1 MTLNHWVRG
10 SSPRGRT
17 IFFAFFPDI
26 RPDSELESGLSVHC
40 QRGDAVNILEAVFM
54 GVGLAMDALAV
65 SLTLGAIGWS
75 CPKTRSSSDH
85 SSPVCSLCHPRG
97 RSCSCS
103 NTEVSG
109 RGLLTWDR
117 IVLIAASFGVFQAMM
132 PTIGWFGSGL
142 FGGLAQKLGRI
153 AAGVLLAFVG
163 AQMLREGFSKEE
175 DPAKKIGVCS
185 LRRLVVLSFA
195 TSVDALLV
203 GVSYA
208 CLGRANIAGD
218 VLVIGAVTAAI
229 SAAGCVCGRMFGNR
243 FGNRSTVLGGLVLL
257 GIAVKIMFFG

>member
-1 MTLNHWVRG
+1 
-10 SSPRGRT
+10 
-17 IFFAFFPDI
+17 
-26 RPDSELESGLSVHC
+26 
-40 QRGDAVNILEAVFM
+40 M

-65 SLTLGAIGWS
+65 SLTLGAVGWS
-75 CPKTRSSSDH
+75 CPKNHPSASKGEPAAVPQNGTGAESTSSTAFGVRSRLPFLSAAPAA
-85 SSPVCSLCHPRG
+85 PVCAVCRPRG
-97 RSCSCS
+97 CSGGCA
-103 NTEVSG
+103 TRTDSG

-132 PTIGWFGSGL
+132 PAIGWFGSGL
-142 FGGLAQKLGRI
+142 FGGLVQKLGRI

-175 DPAKKIGVCS
+175 DPAKKIGACS
-185 LRRLVVLSFA
+185 LRRLLVLSFA

-208 CLGRANIAGD
+208 CLGRTDISGD

-229 SAAGCVCGRMFGNR
+229 SAAGCVFGRMFGNR
-243 FGNRSTVLGGLVLL
+243 FGNRSSLLGGLVLL